1 MTNVAQILSELADR
15 EAIKECLYRYCRGID
30 RRDPD
35 ILRTAY
41 WPDAIDTHLMF
52 KGNIEEFI
60 AWAMPTMKTMTN
72 HQHHITN
79 IIINLDG
86 ATAKVESYFWSC
98 VVQGTD
104 GRYDRIGGGRYLDR
118 FERRDGEWR
127 IIERYVMSDWFR
139 QFEDGCDY
147 ANARTGT
154 PAEAIGKGNQEDLSY
169 TWLGIV

>member
-1 MTNVAQILSELADR
+1 MTNVAQILNELADR

-30 RRDPD
+30 RRDAD

-41 WPDAIDTHLMF
+41 WPDAIDTHLSF

-60 AWAMPTMKTMTN
+60 AWAMPMMKTMTN
-72 HQHHITN
+72 HQHHVTN
-79 IIINLDG
+79 VIINLDG

-98 VVQGTD
+98 VVQGAD

-147 ANARTGT
+147 TTAAGT
-154 PAEAIGKGNQEDLSY
+154 PPEAVGKGNSQDLSY

>member
-1 MTNVAQILSELADR
+1 MTNIARLQSEMVDR
-15 EAIKECLYRYCRGID
+15 EAIRECLYRYCRGVD
-30 RRDPD
+30 RRDAD
-35 ILRTAY
+35 ILRSAY
-41 WPDAIDTHLMF
+41 WPDAIDTHLTF

-60 AWAMPTMKTMTN
+60 DWAMPMMKAMTH

-79 IIINLDG
+79 VLIELDG
-86 ATAKVESYFWSC
+86 DSAKVESYFWSC
-98 VVQGTD
+98 VVLPGETRQ
-104 GRYDRIGGGRYLDR
+104 DRIGGGRYLDR

-147 ANARTGT
+147 AKGGIGT
-154 PAEAIGKGNQEDLSY
+154 PAEAVGRGDAQDLSY

>member
-1 MTNVAQILSELADR
+1 MTNVAQIQSELADR
-15 EAIKECLYRYCRGID
+15 EAIRECLYRYCRGID

-41 WPDAIDTHLMF
+41 WPDAIDTHLSF

-79 IIINLDG
+79 MIINLDG
-86 ATAKVESYFWSC
+86 ATAKAESYFWSC
-98 VVQGTD
+98 VVQGD
-104 GRYDRIGGGRYLDR
+104 PRHDRVGGGRYLDR

-127 IIERYVMSDWFR
+127 IIERFVISDWFR
-139 QFEDGCDY
+139 QFDTACDY
-147 ANARTGT
+147 RNARAGT
-154 PAEAIGKGNQEDLSY
+154 PPEAIGRGDQQDLSY
-169 TWLGIV
+169 TMLGLV